1 MANAVP
7 LAGGALKRRAKPA
20 TGPGPYSSVQAGE
33 GPAVRA
39 CGGHAVLDAG
49 SLAIPP

>member
-20 TGPGPYSSVQAGE
+20 TGPGPDPPVQAGE

-39 CGGHAVLDAG
+39 CGGHAVLDAIPR
-49 SLAIPP
+49 AIPP